1 MKNNIKLILIGCL
14 LILLSSCEKFLDE
27 KPNKNL
33 AIPSKL
39 IDFQALLDNSTFLN
53 TVDGASSEISAGDFY
68 LSNADYLGL
77 NNFYRNL
84 YTWQRKEVF
93 PDELNEW
100 FLNYRIVYRANTVI
114 NALEKPQNF
123 DDPAVAKNIIGQA
136 YFYRAKAFLQTLYVW
151 SNAYDKELSKSE
163 LGIPLRLNT
172 DFNEPS
178 KRETVE
184 LGYQQVINDLL
195 KSIDNLPI
203 NNIHVMRPSKVAAY
217 GLLARTYLSMRDY
230 SNAKK
235 YADSSL
241 SLKSTLL
248 DFNILNATAN
258 FPVPQFNPEVLHST
272 VIPSYPIINN
282 SRAKIAPIIMNMFEA
297 NDLRKS
303 VLFKIN
309 SDGSYGFK
317 GSYDGSASL
326 FSGVAV
332 NEVLLIRAEC
342 LAREGKLSDALIDLN
357 KLGVKRFKA
366 GLYKNKESLNQEQVI
381 TWVLNERRKELIFR
395 GLRWMDIKRLNK
407 EGAGISLSRTVDNKD
422 YKLNANSS
430 GFALPLPDNLLIL
443 TSMEQ
448 NP

>member
-93 PDELNEW
+93 PNELNEW

-282 SRAKIAPIIMNMFEA
+282 SRAKIDPIIMNMFEA

>member
-100 FLNYRIVYRANTVI
+100 FLNYRVVYRANTVI

-282 SRAKIAPIIMNMFEA
+282 SRAKIDPIIMNMFEA

>member
-203 NNIHVMRPSKVAAY
+203 NNTHVMRPSKVAAY

-282 SRAKIAPIIMNMFEA
+282 SRAKIDPIIMNMFEA

>member
-100 FLNYRIVYRANTVI
+100 FLNYRVVYRANTVI

-282 SRAKIAPIIMNMFEA
+282 SRAKIDPIIMNMFEA

-309 SDGSYGFK
+309 SDGSFGFK

>member
-282 SRAKIAPIIMNMFEA
+282 SRAKIDPIIMNMFEA

>member
-100 FLNYRIVYRANTVI
+100 FLNYRVVYRANTVI

-248 DFNILNATAN
+248 DFNILNAIAN

-282 SRAKIAPIIMNMFEA
+282 SRAKIDPIIMNMFEA

-309 SDGSYGFK
+309 SDGSFGFK

>member
-282 SRAKIAPIIMNMFEA
+282 SRAKIDPVIMNMFEA